1 MENVKSEIGNINN
14 LLDELVLISKLDSGT
29 ELNKTDKDVSQ
40 VVVSVS
46 NMIEKK
52 YKDK

>member
-1 MENVKSEIGNINN
+1 
-14 LLDELVLISKLDSGT
+14 LDELVLISKLDSGT
-29 ELNKTDKDVSQ
+29 ELAKIDKDVSQ

>member
-1 MENVKSEIGNINN
+1 
-14 LLDELVLISKLDSGT
+14 LDELVLISKLDSGT
-29 ELNKTDKDVSQ
+29 ELTKIDKDVSQ
-40 VVVSVS
+40 VVTSVS

>member
-1 MENVKSEIGNINN
+1 MENVKLEIGNINN

-40 VVVSVS
+40 VVKSVV

-52 YKDK
+52 YNDK